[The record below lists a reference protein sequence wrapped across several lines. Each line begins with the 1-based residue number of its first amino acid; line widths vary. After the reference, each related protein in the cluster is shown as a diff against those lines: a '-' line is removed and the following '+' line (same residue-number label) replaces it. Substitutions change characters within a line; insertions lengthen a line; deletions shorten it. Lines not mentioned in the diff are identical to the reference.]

1 MDKPTHYVAPPI
13 SDKKRYIAQ
22 CFEIDQKSVAD
33 IAKDLNIQET
43 SVIKNLLDSY
53 QNDIDVDFTQLYNQY
68 SYLSHECIDQAK
80 EIITKLELEKQLYT
94 HQEGFLLRDIKQ
106 KLEADTSGIFND
118 IESNHIYNIIHI
130 AKAQLYYD
138 RWHRLP
144 RKSRKTLIK
153 KNGSY
158 VTGGAEKESRAED
171 SEMIHDDI
179 TNDID
184 LHLDEMTDFEKK
196 TISRT
201 TTIR

>member
-106 KLEADTSGIFND
+106 KLEADTSGISTSASASASAS
-118 IESNHIYNIIHI
+118 I
-130 AKAQLYYD
+130 
-138 RWHRLP
+138 
-144 RKSRKTLIK
+144 TLVVK
-153 KNGSY
+153 
-158 VTGGAEKESRAED
+158 VVLLTVFFV
-171 SEMIHDDI
+171 
-179 TNDID
+179 ID
-184 LHLDEMTDFEKK
+184 VYKP
-196 TISRT
+196 
-201 TTIR
+201 